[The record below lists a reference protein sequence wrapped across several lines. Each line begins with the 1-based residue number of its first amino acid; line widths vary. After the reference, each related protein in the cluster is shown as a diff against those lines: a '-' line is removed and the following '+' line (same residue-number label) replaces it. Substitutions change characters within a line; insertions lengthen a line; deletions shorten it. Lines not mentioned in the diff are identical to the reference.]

1 MRGATT
7 TTTRA
12 KEKANETLLL
22 AREDIN
28 LFDAKQEP
36 THKTAE
42 DAKRLYSWIY
52 VGMMAT

>member
-22 AREDIN
+22 GREDIN
-28 LFDAKQEP
+28 LFDAKQEH
-36 THKTAE
+36 TQDSRRSEKA
-42 DAKRLYSWIY
+42 L
-52 VGMMAT
+52 

>member
-42 DAKRLYSWIY
+42 EAKRLYSWIY